1 MESSRSLVNDHGFPA
16 LGLMLASIFWASFIP
31 VAVVM
36 LDPREFP
43 FLFNATWRL
52 GSSLFCALGF
62 FIYAIRL
69 GPGWLPQLWSLR
81 RRFASWPVLFL
92 TLGSMEYG
100 LFALVIRHIS
110 PPVASVLLESYV
122 LPGVL
127 LVLLGLRGRYSD
139 SPFLLAFLLPFSLLG
154 VVFLTASEYGG
165 FREVFSG
172 VLVGRV
178 GPLWGVGI
186 SLVAALILALGF
198 LVFRW
203 SEEVGLELSRMEGG
217 SERRR
222 ELVVLALFAS
232 LVICNV
238 LSVPLS
244 LGVGLMLGGSFPRP
258 GLVALMLLVGFVV
271 HGPPVL
277 GWRLGVM
284 LSRYAGI
291 GVLIHVSTLLTLGW
305 YWLLSLAAVSHPGY
319 LAVGVLMVVG
329 SGALAQVQ
337 GWVSGLLRWP
347 FRLGGRLLR

>member
-52 GSSLFCALGF
+52 GSSLFCVLGF
-62 FIYAIRL
+62 FIHAVRL
-69 GPGWLPQLWSLR
+69 DPEWLPRLWSLR

-139 SPFLLAFLLPFSLLG
+139 SPFLLVFLLPFSLLG
-154 VVFLTASEYGG
+154 IVFLTASEYGG

-203 SEEVGLELSRMEGG
+203 SEEVGLELSRVEG
-217 SERRR
+217 
-222 ELVVLALFAS
+222 
-232 LVICNV
+232 
-238 LSVPLS
+238 
-244 LGVGLMLGGSFPRP
+244 
-258 GLVALMLLVGFVV
+258 
-271 HGPPVL
+271 
-277 GWRLGVM
+277 
-284 LSRYAGI
+284 
-291 GVLIHVSTLLTLGW
+291 
-305 YWLLSLAAVSHPGY
+305 
-319 LAVGVLMVVG
+319 
-329 SGALAQVQ
+329 
-337 GWVSGLLRWP
+337 
-347 FRLGGRLLR
+347 